1 MPSFPLPVLFGAI
14 ALLVGAL
21 AGRWVQRHTRVEAGP
36 DARAAGAL
44 HPERVTAK
52 VRGTPTA
59 TSTLLD
65 MVFAGVAAA
74 RLVFVV
80 QWWANYREDLT
91 SILRLGD
98 GGYAWWAAVPAALA
112 VGALS
117 WRRRP
122 ALRQPLLV
130 ACAVTGLVFALLMG
144 ARAALTAPGQ
154 PLPAVTLRT
163 LAGQETRLDT
173 VFRGQP
179 VVLNLWATWCPPCR
193 REMPALARAQAAF
206 PGVHFVFANQGES
219 LAEVQPYLT
228 QAGLPLKNVLLDG
241 GSQLSA
247 ALTARALPTTAF
259 YDAQGR
265 LVEVHMGEL
274 TSAAIARQLQAM
286 GVETKATP
294 LADAA
299 LPSGGGP

>member
-1 MPSFPLPVLFGAI
+1 MPSFPLPVVFGAA
-14 ALLVGAL
+14 ALLVGVL
-21 AGRWVQRHTRVEAGP
+21 AGRWVQRRTPVESAVP
-36 DARAAGAL
+36 ASPVAAQVD
-44 HPERVTAK
+44 P
-52 VRGTPTA
+52 GTTKPRKNPTA

-65 MVFAGVAAA
+65 MVLAGVATA

-80 QWWANYREDLT
+80 QWWPNYREDLT

-112 VGALS
+112 VGAVS
-117 WRRRP
+117 WRRSP
-122 ALRQPLLV
+122 TLRQPLLV
-130 ACAVTGLVFALLMG
+130 ASAVTMLVFALLMG
-144 ARAALTAPGQ
+144 IRASLTAPGQ

-163 LAGQETRLDT
+163 LDGQDAQLD
-173 VFRGQP
+173 VAFRGQP

-206 PGVHFVFANQGES
+206 PEVHFVFANQDES
-219 LAEVQPYLT
+219 IADVQPYLT
-228 QAGLPLKNVLLDG
+228 QARLPLKNVLMDG

-274 TSAAIARQLQAM
+274 TSAAIARQLQSM
-286 GVETKATP
+286 GVQSKADATP
-294 LADAA
+294 DADHRARQ
-299 LPSGGGP
+299 GN